1 MSKRTVLIPQMDRH
15 SVGRFWYYVVRDYFR
30 TGGWDIV
37 LMRALTPVLLTA
49 ESQTYADIVAEQS
62 YMGMYGSYTP
72 HQERQWAMATQES
85 ETYRA
90 ELQGDLENEAERLRE
105 QGYRVST
112 EVHFGEPAQRIIDFV
127 NDMNINVVAMATHGR
142 TGLGVWCIGE
152 CSRKGLRGVAVP
164 VLLWRGVQRQRPHQS
179 QLPNRWRKG

>member
-1 MSKRTVLIPQMDRH
+1 
-15 SVGRFWYYVVRDYFR
+15 
-30 TGGWDIV
+30 
-37 LMRALTPVLLTA
+37 MRASTPVLLTA

-85 ETYRA
+85 ETFRA

-142 TGLGVWCIGE
+142 TGLGRLVLGSVAE
-152 CSRKGLRGVAVP
+152 KVLRGVAVP
-164 VLLWRGVQRQRPHQS
+164 VLLWRSTATTSASKSAAESLAEGLEQRAATCRSPWQRMVQRLPVM
-179 QLPNRWRKG
+179 QLCLLVSWRLPSALH